1 MSANLGKGVTGVIML
16 ALCILN
22 IVALSII
29 VVESKGTNVTQDAIK
44 TAEAGIGIT
53 LAATGLYTIYIG
65 YKVKNPGNSSFI
77 ANIFLFII
85 FGILCI
91 LNCIAMAVV
100 LIETD
105 VNNHDIQVDSVAVQ
119 MAYAGIIITMLVTFI
134 YMVYCFATIK
144 SKSSVQPFG
153 SLKNNNKQ
161 NLVVN

>member
-1 MSANLGKGVTGVIML
+1 
-16 ALCILN
+16 
-22 IVALSII
+22 
-29 VVESKGTNVTQDAIK
+29 
-44 TAEAGIGIT
+44 
-53 LAATGLYTIYIG
+53 
-65 YKVKNPGNSSFI
+65 
-77 ANIFLFII
+77 
-85 FGILCI
+85 
-91 LNCIAMAVV
+91 MAVV